1 MKRIWTLLLCSV
13 FLLSMTACGSSAPKD
28 SSASNEN
35 SELSN
40 PNKIAV
46 VCFSGTG
53 NTMEYAK
60 MIADI
65 TGADLFE
72 IIPSEEYTREDLN
85 YRDENCRAN
94 MEQNNPDARPEIKN
108 DLSAIKG
115 YKTIYL
121 GHPLWWG
128 TNPRIIQTLLDKYD
142 LSGATIY
149 TFCTSGG
156 SSIERSISDLQTLY
170 PDLKIVTGKRLNNA
184 SEDDVK
190 NWIDSLPEN

>member
-72 IIPSEEYTREDLN
+72 IIPAEEYTREDLN

-108 DLSAIKG
+108 DLSSIKG

-184 SEDDVK
+184 SHDDVK

>member
-72 IIPSEEYTREDLN
+72 IIPAEEYTREDLN

-108 DLSAIKG
+108 DLSSIKG

-190 NWIDSLPEN
+190 NWIDSVPEH

>member
-72 IIPSEEYTREDLN
+72 IIPAEEYTREDLN